1 MKLFTNLKLKFTLI
15 FVMVGVIPA
24 IILGVLA
31 TSNSLDDV
39 TSKVYNQ
46 LTAINQIKKQSIKTY
61 FGEREA
67 DMGILVEMTVA
78 LQGKTSGQA
87 SERLM
92 INDSFYQ
99 SYIKKYGYYDLFL
112 IKPDGDIFYTAAK
125 EADLNTNILNGKY
138 SSSNLATLIKQ
149 IDKTKQYGFVD
160 FAPYAP
166 SNDEPAAFIGQPV
179 LDNQGQIM
187 LYLVLQ
193 LPIEGIQAIM
203 GVRDGMGKTGESY
216 LVGEDLRMRSNSFLD
231 PNGHSLKRSFAGTVE
246 KNGVDT
252 LAVRRALAGE
262 SSTDIILDYNGNS
275 VLSSFDV
282 IYLENFK
289 WVILSEIDE
298 SEAFASINSNLIF
311 IAFLILGVL
320 IGVALTGFFVAN
332 KVTTPIIKL
341 ADVAQQ
347 VAKGDL
353 SINIKQTS
361 NDEVGQL
368 QAAIQQMITN
378 LAGMV
383 SDISGVTLQQASASE
398 ELAAITTQT
407 SMTVA
412 EQQETT
418 EQLSVAMQQMG
429 ETVNEVAINT
439 TNTASTVDSVK
450 ELVISASGQLDHTY
464 SAILTMIEQ
473 IQQSEHS
480 VQKVKDDFGQVVNVL
495 GIIRGIADQ
504 TNLLAL
510 NAAIEAA
517 RAGEKGRGFAVV
529 ADEVRTLAK
538 RTQES
543 TEEIDEIIKAILLGA
558 NSSVEIMSQSVTQAN
573 AVHDYAKEVTELNKV
588 ITVEME
594 NISNASTQIATA
606 TEEQSVVV
614 DQILQN
620 VELIGAGVVET
631 NQATEHIAA
640 SSVELANLAIELEKE
655 TSFFKVA

>member
-538 RTQES
+538 HTQES